1 MSERD
6 PNDNG
11 TGRNSRDENSA
22 REENI
27 DAHRMR
33 ETPVTEAG
41 VTAPAAPLIGAD
53 MGGATGE
60 TRALRGIR
68 VGLILLGAALLAW
81 GGYVLFDTVR
91 ATRIPGVALWIIAAI
106 ILHDAI
112 LAPIV
117 FVLGT
122 LISRA
127 GHRFG
132 GAVVVVV
139 EGFVVV
145 GSIMALI
152 VVPAMIA
159 TNYAPDNPTVLPL
172 NYGVNLAV
180 FFVVLALVAA
190 GLSVWLYSRTKRTKE
205 RPDTRNS

>member
-1 MSERD
+1 MSDTSMSE
-6 PNDNG
+6 
-11 TGRNSRDENSA
+11 SA
-22 REENI
+22 
-27 DAHRMR
+27 
-33 ETPVTEAG
+33 TPLAEPTEVG
-41 VTAPAAPLIGAD
+41 D
-53 MGGATGE
+53 
-60 TRALRGIR
+60 TRVMRGIR
-68 VGLILLGAALLAW
+68 LGLILLGAALLAW
-81 GGYVLFDTVR
+81 GAYVMFDTVR

-117 FVLGT
+117 FMLGT

-132 GAVVVVV
+132 GTVVVVI

-159 TNYAPDNPTVLPL
+159 TNFRPDNPTVLPL

-180 FFVVLALVAA
+180 FFVVLAVLAA
-190 GLSVWLYSRTKRTKE
+190 GLAVWLYSRTKRTNE
-205 RPDTRNS
+205 RPDTRHS